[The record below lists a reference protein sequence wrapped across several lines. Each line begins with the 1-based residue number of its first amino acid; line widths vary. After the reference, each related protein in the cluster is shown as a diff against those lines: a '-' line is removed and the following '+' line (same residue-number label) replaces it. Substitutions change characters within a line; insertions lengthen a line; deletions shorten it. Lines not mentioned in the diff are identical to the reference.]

1 MIIRLP
7 IAQITSYMDIDFL
20 TLDYLNGQS
29 EIQMGE

>member
-1 MIIRLP
+1 MIIRLS

-20 TLDYLNGQS
+20 TLDYLNVQS